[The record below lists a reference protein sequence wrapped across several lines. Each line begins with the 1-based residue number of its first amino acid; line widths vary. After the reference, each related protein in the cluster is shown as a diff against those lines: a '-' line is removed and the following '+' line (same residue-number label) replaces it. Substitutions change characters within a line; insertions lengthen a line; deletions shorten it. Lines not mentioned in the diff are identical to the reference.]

1 MAEVVTPHE
10 DMAWE
15 GGGIGGGGGPTNG
28 EGGSTSGGIRGDGSG
43 VEDGGGGGG
52 ADDNEESRAE
62 AIPLE
67 REHHSTFYL
76 LGCYSHTRNKN

>member
-1 MAEVVTPHE
+1 VVGVAQLTVREAQPAVGLEGMA
-10 DMAWE
+10 A
-15 GGGIGGGGGPTNG
+15 
-28 EGGSTSGGIRGDGSG
+28 
-43 VEDGGGGGG
+43 VEDRGGGGG

-76 LGCYSHTRNKN
+76 LGCYSHTHNKN